1 MSSRKGKCPGCK
13 TPKSTHQ
20 FGTPGKNCPGP
31 TESLIENT
39 EHEDHASD
47 EPSTSVLLAAIRSLS
62 SQVEHIQLQH
72 DALQKQVGSNKS
84 GTDAERAETTA
95 QDTPLAKP
103 LAAGSSIPNITEK
116 TTQAAAKGE
125 YIDFSDL
132 LSTLSVPSATNVPI
146 ANPSELPGLNDV
158 TYVIKGHR
166 KRQIDSFDTWLQAW
180 NVYEKLIMAAQP
192 ERYTELASYR
202 EQIQF
207 ANRKFRWSPVYMF
220 DIHSRM
226 AYASKVSRDQHAR
239 LDILDTTL
247 YATVLDASALR
258 PHPRQCS
265 RCKSFDHL
273 VRDCTFPAPDQM
285 EETSPAQKSSG
296 YGRHLSGNRPLG
308 DQLSAWKYA
317 KWYSPSGQEGCNLF
331 QRKACYQG
339 TNCKR
344 AHICKTCRGDHPAAD
359 CAIASTNRVPFSH

>member
-13 TPKSTHQ
+13 TLKSNHQ
-20 FGTPGKNCPGP
+20 FGSPGKHCPGP
-31 TESLIENT
+31 VEDAVDDT
-39 EHEDHASD
+39 EHEDNLD

-62 SQVEHIQLQH
+62 SQMENIQLQH
-72 DALQKQVGSNKS
+72 DTLKKEVKANQSSWDTQAQSTLQ
-84 GTDAERAETTA
+84 TTA
-95 QDTPLAKP
+95 PETKQATPP
-103 LAAGSSIPNITEK
+103 TAGSLAPNITEK
-116 TTQAAAKGE
+116 TAQSAAKGE
-125 YIDFSDL
+125 YVDFADL
-132 LSTLSVPSATNVPI
+132 LATLSVPSASNVPLP
-146 ANPSELPGLNDV
+146 NPVSSDV
-158 TYVIKGHR
+158 AYIIKGQR

-180 NVYEKLIMAAQP
+180 NVYEKLVMAAKP
-192 ERYTELASYR
+192 ERYLELATYR

-207 ANRKFRWSPVYMF
+207 ANRKFCWSPIYMF

-226 AYASKVSRDQHAR
+226 AYASKVSRDPHAR

-285 EETSPAQKSSG
+285 EETSPAHKPSG
-296 YGRHLSGNRPLG
+296 YGRNISGNRPFG

-317 KWYSPSGQEGCNLF
+317 KWFSPSGQEGCNLF
-331 QRKACYQG
+331 QRKTCYQG
-339 TNCKR
+339 ANCKR
-344 AHICKTCRGDHPAAD
+344 AHICKTCRGDHPEAD
-359 CAIASTNRVPFSH
+359 CAIASTNEVPISH